1 VVGGAVADHPHDAG
15 LRLAVLGLAEHGGSA
30 EAGGSGGS
38 GANSADFDK
47 KVTIGNKTGSFV
59 NYYQSL
65 YNLVLPTST
74 FVENGSFIRLRDLS
88 ISYDLTKFTRTPV
101 IKRLS
106 VTASG
111 RNLLTFTK
119 YSGLDPENTRAYDSQ
134 GNDLSKSRTGAFSGV
149 DYFGTPNL
157 RSYQF
162 TLNVGF

>member
-1 VVGGAVADHPHDAG
+1 V
-15 LRLAVLGLAEHGGSA
+15 
-30 EAGGSGGS
+30 
-38 GANSADFDK
+38 
-47 KVTIGNKTGSFV
+47 
-59 NYYQSL
+59 
-65 YNLVLPTST
+65 
-74 FVENGSFIRLRDLS
+74 RDLS
-88 ISYDLTKFTRTPV
+88 LSYDLSKFVTNTHA

-119 YSGLDPENTRAYDSQ
+119 YSGLDPENTGAFDAQ
-134 GNDLSKSRTGAFSGV
+134 GNDLSTSRTGAFSGV